1 MCNAVFMSRIVQVRL
16 EGPDARPGQIAAA
29 DVARV
34 ITGLERAMARA
45 AYLVL
50 GRSRRSPSGRHT
62 KAVEAASS
70 LRFVGVDDGSF
81 VELLALPDL
90 SPIEPEFMDLEAQDL
105 SSRAFDRLVSF
116 VQQPLDGG
124 DAELAAAV
132 AQLADE
138 LGIGERTQ
146 LLTIGE
152 PDQTRPIA
160 TIDQAVRRQMRQL
173 SRDLVV
179 HREDAVV
186 GTLFEA
192 DFEGQTARL
201 RTSTD
206 GVVTVSYPAEMAGQ
220 IHQALRS
227 TSQLEGRITY
237 DHKTGTARS
246 IAISVITRAE
256 QLLLFEPEAEF
267 GENLSIDELQR
278 RQGVAGPVDLASLH
292 TSDWSDVERDAF
304 LSALSTGR

>member
-1 MCNAVFMSRIVQVRL
+1 MSRIVQVRL
-16 EGPDARPGQIAAA
+16 VGPEARPGHIAAA

-50 GRSRRSPSGRHT
+50 GRTRRSPSGRHT

-70 LRFVGVDDGSF
+70 LRFVGVEAGSF

-90 SPIEPEFMDLEAQDL
+90 SPADSELLDLNAPDL
-105 SSRAFDRLVSF
+105 STRAFDRLVSF
-116 VQQPLDGG
+116 IGQPTDGG

-152 PDQTRPIA
+152 PDPSRPSA
-160 TIDQAVRRQMRQL
+160 TIDQLVRQQMRQL
-173 SRDLVV
+173 SRDLAV

-192 DFEGQTARL
+192 DFERQTARL
-201 RTSTD
+201 RTSTG
-206 GVVTVSYPAEMAGQ
+206 GVVTVTYPAEMADQ
-220 IHQALRS
+220 IHQALRG
-227 TSQLEGRITY
+227 TSQFEGRITY
-237 DHKTGTARS
+237 DHKTGMARS
-246 IAISVITRAE
+246 IAITVITRAE
-256 QLLLFEPEAEF
+256 QLLLFEPEAGFE
-267 GENLSIDELQR
+267 ENLSINELQR
-278 RQGVAGPVDLASLH
+278 RQGVTGPVDLVALQV
-292 TSDWSDVERDAF
+292 SDWSDIERDAF
-304 LSALSTGR
+304 LAALSSDR